1 MPQLQ
6 FKNTGVELNR
16 AGMEDGNV
24 SPGTIQTMRRKEGFG
39 LNGRRWMSH
48 ELVGGYLSRQ

>member
-1 MPQLQ
+1 LPQLQ

-24 SPGTIQTMRRKEGFG
+24 SPSTIQTMRRKEGFG
-39 LNGRRWMSH
+39 LKGRRWMSH
-48 ELVGGYLSRQ
+48 ELVGGYLSWQ